1 MNKRLNTIGIIC
13 IITSILIIMANLIYG
28 DVNIAIVGFAVAA
41 VGYIL
46 ISIGKIKEADKHRKE
61 EYILKYEID
70 ELIYSYRQLGKYI
83 KDKNIPELEDIQTRI
98 EYELSDIAI
107 KVKHREEWINKLKGI

>member
-1 MNKRLNTIGIIC
+1 MNKRLNTIGIVC

-46 ISIGKIKEADKHRKE
+46 ISIGKIKEANKHRAE
-61 EYILKYEID
+61 EYILNYEIS
-70 ELIYSYRQLGKYI
+70 ELIYSYREMGRYV

-98 EYELSDIAI
+98 EIELNDVAI
-107 KVKHREEWINKLKGI
+107 RVKNREDWINKMKGI